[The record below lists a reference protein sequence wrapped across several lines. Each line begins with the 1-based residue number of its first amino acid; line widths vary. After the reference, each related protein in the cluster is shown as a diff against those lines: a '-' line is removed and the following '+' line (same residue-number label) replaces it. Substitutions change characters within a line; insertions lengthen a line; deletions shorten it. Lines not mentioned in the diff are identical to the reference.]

1 MLLLSFGDFDIFIMD
16 FSIPHTRWL
25 LFLRSYRKVYF
36 AAQILL
42 SAFDMKISIRAKI

>member
-1 MLLLSFGDFDIFIMD
+1 MLLFSFGDFDICIMD

-36 AAQILL
+36 AAQILI
-42 SAFDMKISIRAKI
+42 AFDMKISIRVKI